1 MTGPTERLGV
11 GVGVGVGVGFQFQD
25 KQQGPIDVEMLD
37 RSTTWLRQVHG
48 PRVVVVD
55 PAGTHRGEEADA
67 AVTSCVDARL
77 LIRAADCAPILL
89 IGEHDGRVTSVG
101 VAHAGWR
108 GLLTG
113 ILPATV
119 GALHGLGARQ
129 IRASLF
135 PCIGMCCYEF
145 RDPEL
150 GAMVASFGESVRG
163 QTSTGAPAL
172 DMVASVRASLLL
184 SGVAELDVS
193 SWSCTACNGDRFF
206 SFRARRESGRLGLF
220 VWLEAKPSTGQC
232 DP

>member
-1 MTGPTERLGV
+1 MTVRTERLRV
-11 GVGVGVGVGFQFQD
+11 GVRFQD
-25 KQQGPIDVEMLD
+25 KQQGPIDVATLD

-55 PAGTHRGEEADA
+55 HERSHCGEEADA
-67 AVTSCVDARL
+67 AVTSCVDTRL
-77 LIRAADCAPILL
+77 LIRTADCAPILL
-89 IGEHDGRVTSVG
+89 TGEHDGEVTSVG
-101 VAHAGWR
+101 VVHAGWK

-113 ILPATV
+113 IVAATV

-135 PCIGMCCYEF
+135 PCIGTCCYEF
-145 RDPEL
+145 REPEL
-150 GAMVASFGESVRG
+150 NAMVAALGESVRG
-163 QTSTGAPAL
+163 QTSNGAAAL
-172 DMVASVRASLLL
+172 DMVESVRASLLL
-184 SGVAELDVS
+184 SGVAQLDVS

-220 VWLEAKPSTGQC
+220 AWLESTSSTRQC